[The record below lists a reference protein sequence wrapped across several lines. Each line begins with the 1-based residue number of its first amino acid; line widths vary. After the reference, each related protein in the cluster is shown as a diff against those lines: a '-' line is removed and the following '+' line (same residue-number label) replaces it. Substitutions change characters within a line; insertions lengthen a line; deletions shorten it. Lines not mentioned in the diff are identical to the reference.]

1 MFVPCI
7 VFYLNFYKSRPLK
20 PWYERSGL
28 HNMTIQWFPGH
39 MNKAKR
45 EVSEKLKYVDIV
57 FELVDARLPLSSRNP
72 LLDQILQQ
80 KPRLIILNKTD
91 LADPQQTKLWQG
103 WFQSQGFLTVAINAH
118 NNSTSKQVVQA
129 AKEVLKEKR
138 AKDKTRGLK
147 PRSIRAMVV
156 GIPNVGKST
165 LMNRLVGKKIAQT
178 GNKPGVTKGQQWL
191 KSGNELELLDTP
203 GILWPRFEDPAV
215 GKKLALTGAIK
226 DQLLH
231 LDDIAIYGLS
241 FFCKYYPAKVAQRYK
256 LPETAEELPANE
268 LLMEITAKR
277 GYKDDY
283 ERGSELVVVEIRQNK
298 LGAFTLDRF
307 GEGSE
312 EAHE

>member
-1 MFVPCI
+1 MSSV
-7 VFYLNFYKSRPLK
+7 
-20 PWYERSGL
+20 
-28 HNMTIQWFPGH
+28 IQWFPGH

-103 WFQSQGFLTVAINAH
+103 WFQSRGFLTVAINAH

-138 AKDKTRGLK
+138 AKDKARGLK

-231 LDDIAIYGLS
+231 LDDIAIYG
-241 FFCKYYPAKVAQRYK
+241 
-256 LPETAEELPANE
+256 
-268 LLMEITAKR
+268 
-277 GYKDDY
+277 
-283 ERGSELVVVEIRQNK
+283 
-298 LGAFTLDRF
+298 
-307 GEGSE
+307 
-312 EAHE
+312 

>member
-1 MFVPCI
+1 MA
-7 VFYLNFYKSRPLK
+7 NFGQIQQIKCSKVL
-20 PWYERSGL
+20 ESLL
-28 HNMTIQWFPGH
+28 HKGGMAMTTIQWYPGH

-45 EVSEKLKYVDIV
+45 EVSEKLKFVDIV
-57 FELVDARLPLSSRNP
+57 FELVDARLPISSRNP

-80 KPRLIILNKTD
+80 KPRLVILNKTD
-91 LADPQQTKLWQG
+91 LADPKQTKLWQN
-103 WFQSQGFLTVAINAH
+103 WFQDQGFLTVGINAH
-118 NNSTSKQVVQA
+118 ENSATKLVVNA

-138 AKDKTRGLK
+138 AKDKARGLK

-165 LMNRLVGKKIAQT
+165 LMNRLIGKKIAQT

-231 LDDIAIYGLS
+231 LDDIAIYGLE
-241 FFCKYYPAKVAQRYK
+241 FFCKYYPGKVAQRYK
-256 LPETAEELPANE
+256 LVDTAESLPPAE

-283 ERGSELVVVEIRQNK
+283 DRGSELVVVEIRQNK
-298 LGAFTLDRF
+298 LGPFTLDRYD
-307 GEGSE
+307 EGGPI
-312 EAHE
+312 AHE